1 MTQAAHQLAFHGA
14 IVLLF
19 ALLLGAPYAKAIKSN
34 APLEVVNSW
43 RVAHQSLSLGAALLF
58 ALAAVLPILVKSQL
72 VAWSVAFA
80 SSLRLALSAFLR
92 RLRRSLETEASLLP
106 GPAWLDLS
114 TSAMWSAPQ
123 ARSSA
128 QSSSCLVP
136 PRLSFDV
143 NVRQGAIDVRHIAC
157 GHN

>member
-43 RVAHQSLSLGAALLF
+43 RVAHQSLSLGAALMF

-72 VAWSVAFA
+72 VAWSVAVCFIASSYAFCVSTPLAAITRDRGLTAAGTGMARLVYIGNVVGAA
-80 SSLRLALSAFLR
+80 SSLIGAIILVLGAASAF
-92 RLRRSLETEASLLP
+92 
-106 GPAWLDLS
+106 
-114 TSAMWSAPQ
+114 
-123 ARSSA
+123 
-128 QSSSCLVP
+128 
-136 PRLSFDV
+136 F
-143 NVRQGAIDVRHIAC
+143 
-157 GHN
+157 